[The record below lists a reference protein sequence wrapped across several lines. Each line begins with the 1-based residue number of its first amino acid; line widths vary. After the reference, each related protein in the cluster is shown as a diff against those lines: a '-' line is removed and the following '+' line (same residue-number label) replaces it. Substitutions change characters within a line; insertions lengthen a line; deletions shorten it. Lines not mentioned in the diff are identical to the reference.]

1 MLPLAICSQVPPIGW
16 SLLTPVGAVCATRV
30 GRREPILQLAWR
42 LLLRRVGVGV
52 GGRRYRVQIL
62 PKVLT
67 QLLHEGVWHLRRR
80 CKEGIRR

>member
-1 MLPLAICSQVPPIGW
+1 MLPLAIRSQVPPIGW
-16 SLLTPVGAVCATRV
+16 SLLTPVGAAATRV

-42 LLLRRVGVGV
+42 LLLWRVGVGV
-52 GGRRYRVQIL
+52 GGWRYRVQIL

-67 QLLHEGVWHLRRR
+67 QLLLEGVWHLRRR